1 MLTAAAASQDAQE
14 ITFEA
19 TGRGYGLFT
28 AALIDALHHARA
40 DEHGNIWVSDL
51 AAHVQDLVPKLAS
64 GAEVR
69 LAIPRG
75 RRGSEGEAG
84 QASAQSAHFG
94 TTGSD
99 FALVAK
105 LP

>member
-1 MLTAAAASQDAQE
+1 
-14 ITFEA
+14 
-19 TGRGYGLFT
+19 
-28 AALIDALHHARA
+28 A
-40 DEHGNIWVSDL
+40 DEHGIIWVSDL
-51 AAHVQDLVPKLAS
+51 AAHVEDLVPKLAS

-75 RRGSEGEAG
+75 RRGGEGEGRQAG
-84 QASAQSAHFG
+84 AQSAHFG

-99 FALVAK
+99 FALVAR

>member
-14 ITFEA
+14 ITFDA

-51 AAHVQDLVPKLAS
+51 AAHVEDLVPKIAS
-64 GAEVR
+64 GAELR

-75 RRGSEGEAG
+75 GRGSEG
-84 QASAQSAHFG
+84 QAAQFSSQSAHFG

-99 FALVAK
+99 FALAAR